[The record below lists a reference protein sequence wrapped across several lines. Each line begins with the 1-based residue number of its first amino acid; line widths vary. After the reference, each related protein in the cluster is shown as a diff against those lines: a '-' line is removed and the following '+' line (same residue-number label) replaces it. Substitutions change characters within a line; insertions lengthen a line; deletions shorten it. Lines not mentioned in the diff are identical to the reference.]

1 MTLLFWNINRKHL
14 AHEIKMLCDLHEVDI
29 LILAENK
36 MEDVEVLS
44 ILNENN
50 NRTFI
55 APFNPSKKISF
66 YTRYEKFELV
76 HDDNFWGSIRK
87 ITHPLGVEI
96 LLVAVHIQSK
106 LHATDQEQAMITT
119 RIVSEINQREQEQNH
134 TRTIVIGD
142 FNMNPFEIGLINS
155 EGFHA
160 IMDQKIALKNER
172 TVLGVAKKL
181 FYNPMW
187 SCLGDMSKGM
197 AGTYY
202 YNSSGI
208 INYFW
213 NMFDQVLIRPSLI
226 ETFNF
231 DKLQIIDKIDNLSL
245 IENGKISKQFSD
257 HLPLMITLDI
267 SKLLRR

>member
-14 AHEIKMLCDLHEVDI
+14 AHEIKKLCDFHEVDI

-36 MEDVEVLS
+36 MEDVEVLKT
-44 ILNENN
+44 LNENTD
-50 NRTFI
+50 RIFT
-55 APFNPSKKISF
+55 APFNPSQKICF
-66 YTRYEKFELV
+66 YTRYEKFELI

-87 ITHPLGVEI
+87 ITHPLGIEF

-106 LHATDQEQAMITT
+106 LHATDQEQTMIAA
-119 RIVSEINQREQEQNH
+119 RIAHEIDQREQEQGH
-134 TRTIVIGD
+134 TKTIVIGD

-155 EGFHA
+155 DGFHA
-160 IMDQKIALKNER
+160 MMDQKIALKNER
-172 TVLGVAKKL
+172 TVLGQSKKF

-187 SCLGDMSKGM
+187 SCLGDMSKGS

-208 INYFW
+208 TNYFW
-213 NMFDQVLIRPSLI
+213 HTFDQVLLRPSLLD
-226 ETFNF
+226 TFDFN
-231 DKLQIIDKIDNLSL
+231 KLQIIDNIDKLSL
-245 IENGKISKQFSD
+245 IKNGKISNKFSD

-267 SKLLRR
+267 SKLL